1 MEEKMSR
8 TDALVFHLK
17 REHAN
22 QVDYLREQI
31 LNQKKEIEFLKNQ
44 IKFITE
50 GRTYD
55 C

>member
-1 MEEKMSR
+1 MAEKMSR

-44 IKFITE
+44 IKLITE

>member
-1 MEEKMSR
+1 MTQNFTR
-8 TDALVFHLK
+8 TDALLFHMK

-22 QVDYLREQI
+22 QIDYLKDEI
-31 LNQKKEIEFLKNQ
+31 ISQKKEIEFLKNQ
-44 IKFITE
+44 IKIITE